1 LLLKPKINYMS
12 AEIIDLNVG
21 NEQPVAETTP
31 ASKFDPNKNY
41 SWQVDSQFTLTGA
54 EFGVIL
60 NALRAILGTQEA
72 QALFLA
78 QEAHN
83 KFEEAFAR
91 SVEAGIAVEA
101 NK

>member
-1 LLLKPKINYMS
+1 MS

-31 ASKFDPNKNY
+31 ASKFDPKKNY
-41 SWQVDSQFTLTGA
+41 TWKADDDFILKGS
-54 EFGVIL
+54 EFGLVL

-78 QEAHN
+78 QEAHT

-91 SVEAGIAVEA
+91 SVDAGIAKETNA
-101 NK
+101 